1 MSMTEASSYGKQQ
14 TWGHVNSLNK
24 SHCVYNAFLVLL
36 CRSNQNYFSKV
47 FLRPVGAKPATMKR
61 PSVVA
66 DQEEDGKENEKEKD
80 ENEQETVT
88 DMNKEKN
95 REEEEEEENGIEDE
109 EFIPPTNPLQD
120 GILTLSD
127 VPRQKWQNLTKLELI
142 KVCGHFCFRFY
153 VMTGK

>member
-1 MSMTEASSYGKQQ
+1 
-14 TWGHVNSLNK
+14 
-24 SHCVYNAFLVLL
+24 
-36 CRSNQNYFSKV
+36 V

-66 DQEEDGKENEKEKD
+66 DQEEEGKENEKEKD
-80 ENEQETVT
+80 ENEQETAT
-88 DMNKEKN
+88 DINKEKN
-95 REEEEEEENGIEDE
+95 REEEEEEEENGKEDE

-142 KVCGHFCFRFY
+142 KVCGHFCFRFLL
-153 VMTGK
+153 TITFLS